1 MNCIYNAHETV
12 PNFFNLL
19 LFIFGRFKQ
28 TLQIL
33 QLVHPVSVL
42 GFELATSWTS
52 VFQHNH

>member
-42 GFELATSWTS
+42 GFELATS
-52 VFQHNH
+52 